1 MVSATTIPDVL
12 PETPAVRTHFGGV
25 LKGEIFKLSRQRT
38 TWISLGLVVFALLIP
53 WLLLGG
59 PSTLSDSLARDPL
72 QAITSMMEDDLSDLR
87 IFSGFFLIILTA
99 RAIGLDYQQ
108 GTVRIV
114 LARGVERLQLLGA
127 KLLAVAL
134 AALVLL
140 IGGSLLYVPVMM
152 LVVASRTG
160 SLAAFTT
167 LNGTF
172 WSDTWLYLLSV
183 AISMA
188 LTILMTAAITALGR
202 SLVFG
207 LSLSLLFFPADNI
220 GATVLGRIADATNND
235 FWAKLTT
242 FLLGPN
248 LNFLPAL
255 ILPHT
260 TLTIH
265 TARGSASVATQAT
278 TVGTGPMYVTDLTH
292 ALLVIVAFA
301 VIFAAIAVI
310 PTWKRDVME

>member
-1 MVSATTIPDVL
+1 MAPATTIPDVL
-12 PETPAVRTHFGGV
+12 PEAQAIKTHFLGV

-38 TWISLGLVVFALLIP
+38 TWISLALVVFFLLIP
-53 WLLLGG
+53 WLFVGGQDTLGSG
-59 PSTLSDSLARDPL
+59 LTHTPL
-72 QAITSMMEDDLSDLR
+72 QTITSMMENDLSDLR

-114 LARGVERLQLLGA
+114 IARGVERLQLLGA
-127 KLLAVAL
+127 KLLAVTL
-134 AALVLL
+134 AALALL
-140 IGGSLLYVPVMM
+140 IGGTLLYVLVTMI
-152 LVVASRTG
+152 VVASRTG
-160 SLAAFTT
+160 SLAALTT

-188 LTILMTAAITALGR
+188 LTILLTAALTALGR
-202 SLVFG
+202 SLTFG

-220 GATVLGRIADATNND
+220 GADVLAHIANATNND
-235 FWAKLTT
+235 FWLKLST

-255 ILPHT
+255 MLPHPIGLVQT
-260 TLTIH
+260 REGTMLMP
-265 TARGSASVATQAT
+265 QYAT
-278 TVGTGPMYVTDLTH
+278 TIGLGPVYVTDLTH
-292 ALLVIVAFA
+292 ALLVILAFA
-301 VIFAAIAVI
+301 VIFAAIAII